1 MDYAAFQR
9 LRQPVWER
17 FERALQAAREQQ
29 RPSHED
35 VEALAM
41 SYRQVLHDH
50 ALATSRYPGTGAA
63 RRLRRL
69 AAAGTHY
76 LHREPPAKASGRSF
90 FLHSFPTAIR
100 RHIRALGVALGLF
113 VLFSVFGLAV
123 TIYRPGLGVAF
134 VGPEAVEGMRH
145 GRMWTE
151 SLTTTIPPAVS
162 SSSIATNNLS
172 VALLAW
178 AGGALAG
185 IGSLFIIAINGL
197 MLGSVIGITLHYSM
211 DAALFE
217 FIAAHGPLELT
228 VIIVSAGA
236 GLVLAH
242 GLVTAQ
248 DRPRGE
254 VLREAGR
261 DALVILGGCLPWLV
275 VLAVVEVLVS
285 PDPQI
290 PVIFKLATG
299 LALEACFLALA
310 FNPWALQPGRSG
322 DAAFATPGL
331 EAPKLPGST
340 DG

>member
-9 LRQPVWER
+9 LRQPVWEG
-17 FERALQAAREQQ
+17 FEQALESARRQS
-29 RPSHED
+29 RPSHQE

-76 LHREPPAKASGRSF
+76 LHREPPAKSSGGSF
-90 FLHSFPTAIR
+90 FLYTFPNAVWR
-100 RHIRALGVALGLF
+100 RSRALGIALGVF
-113 VLFSVFGLAV
+113 VLLAVFGLAV

-134 VGPEAVEGMRH
+134 VGTEAVEGMRH
-145 GRMWTE
+145 GRLWTE
-151 SLTTTIPPAVS
+151 SLTTTTPPAIS
-162 SSSIATNNLS
+162 SSFIATNNLS
-172 VALLAW
+172 VALTAW

-185 IGSLFIIAINGL
+185 IGSLFILALNGL

-228 VIIVSAGA
+228 IIIVSAGA

-254 VLREAGR
+254 VLRESAR
-261 DALVILGGCLPWLV
+261 DALVILAGCLPWLV
-275 VLAVVEVLVS
+275 LLALVEVFVS
-285 PDPQI
+285 PDPQV
-290 PVIFKLATG
+290 PVVFKLALG
-299 LALEACFLALA
+299 LALEAAFLGLA
-310 FNPWALQPGRSG
+310 FNPLATGSPTSTGPGI
-322 DAAFATPGL
+322 
-331 EAPKLPGST
+331 EAPHPTGSPH
-340 DG
+340 G